1 MRGLAA
7 DTLGKIGGNS
17 PEARDALVARLE
29 GDDLATQRQALHGL
43 QQLGPA
49 ARSEVPKLFAPLRS
63 PDLQTQQAAGYA
75 LAGVLER
82 DPTSVM
88 PDLLAMLADAQPS
101 ARTGAAF
108 ALSLFGAAAAPAIA
122 PLIELLDDPYSLP
135 RVYAAVAL
143 GEIGPA
149 AADALPRLQE
159 LQWDRDFRISGS
171 ARQALPKIR
180 RRTPPAKR
188 RR

>member
-1 MRGLAA
+1 LR
-7 DTLGKIGGNS
+7 
-17 PEARDALVARLE
+17 
-29 GDDLATQRQALHGL
+29 
-43 QQLGPA
+43 QLGPA
-49 ARSEVPKLFAPLRS
+49 ARSELPKLFALLRS
-63 PDLQTQQAAGYA
+63 PDLQTQQAAANA
-75 LAGVLER
+75 LAGVLGH

-88 PDLLAMLADAQPS
+88 PDLLAMLADDQPS
-101 ARTGAAF
+101 ARTGAAY
-108 ALSLFGAAAAPAIA
+108 ALSLFGADAAPAIA
-122 PLIELLDDPYSLP
+122 PLIEMLDDPHPLP

-149 AADALPRLQE
+149 AADALPRLKE

-180 RRTPPAKR
+180 RRSPPAKR